1 MALQTWV
8 ARFVVDHGNVTEE
21 GGRLRT
27 FERRRLDE
35 PDVDLHI
42 LCEPAGVKGDDLGA
56 QALDAIGRLFL
67 QDRLSLTGGLQRA
80 LHATNQTLL
89 EWNRRSVPREQVQI
103 GVTGAIV
110 AGHVVYV
117 CQAGPSLVY
126 LRHEGRLE
134 RLPAGADGPP
144 APLGEGE
151 LETLMRRVELAP
163 GDMVLVASP
172 SLNQLIDPS
181 ALNSV
186 LNRGSDEALPELY
199 LIAREQPN
207 FALFAVTCFEDTAGE
222 SEDDTSDEGELSPAA
237 WARPRSSNSSAD
249 AEDAEGPG
257 PGPVLVAP
265 PPVDISRPLVRL
277 RSEQSFGRG
286 DYARTTGSRSRFTL
300 GSVQP
305 RFAVLGAALMLV
317 LFVGA
322 FTVPDLIR
330 EGRAERLAVLIDGAS
345 TQLTAA
351 AAEQDPGRR
360 RELLQEASRL
370 ASEALRIDEAHPVAT
385 DVRQQATGELIAM
398 DAVFELSP
406 MTTLTTLSR
415 QVTGEISILDLSV
428 TASTAYLLD
437 EGSRRV
443 IGVPRDGTAPSVVY
457 QDGQTYGDV
466 QAKQPLFVTWEG
478 SAASGRLLILD
489 ADRKLFELR
498 PGGQPSP
505 VVLRRPSAW
514 QSAGG
519 IAAYDSNLYVLDP
532 MANQVHR
539 YLPAAAG
546 FDSEPSAVLSGENQL
561 GGAGFIAV
569 DGDIFIALESGE
581 IRRFRGGAD
590 IGFSLNGIDRPLKTV
605 TGIAVQPGSGE
616 VFIADAGN
624 KRVVVASRDGVFR
637 RQFVSNAFTDLRT
650 VATDPSGATLYAVV
664 GDTLLYAPIVR

>member
-8 ARFVVDHGNVTEE
+8 ARFVVDHGSVTEE

-27 FERRRLDE
+27 FQRRRLDE

-89 EWNRRSVPREQVQI
+89 EWNRRSVPREQVQLGI
-103 GVTGAIV
+103 AGVIV
-110 AGHVVYV
+110 AGNVVHV
-117 CQAGPSLVY
+117 CQLGPSLVY
-126 LRHEGRLE
+126 LRSEGRLE

-144 APLGEGE
+144 APLGDGE
-151 LETLMRRVELAP
+151 LETLMRRIDLAP
-163 GDMVLVASP
+163 GDMLLAASP
-172 SLNQLIDPS
+172 SLDQLIDPR

-186 LNRGSDEALPELY
+186 LDRGSDEALPELY
-199 LIAREQPN
+199 LRAREQTN
-207 FALFAVTCFEDTAGE
+207 FALFAITCFEDTAAQE
-222 SEDDTSDEGELSPAA
+222 PDDDMVEEEELPSTT
-237 WARPRSSNSSAD
+237 WARPQSSSRPSDAGDAD
-249 AEDAEGPG
+249 APAPG
-257 PGPVLVAP
+257 TALVTP

-286 DYARTTGSRSRFTL
+286 DYARTTGTRSRFTL
-300 GSVQP
+300 AVQP
-305 RFAVLGAALMLV
+305 RFAVLGAAVMLV
-317 LFVGA
+317 LFVGV

-330 EGRAERLAVLIDGAS
+330 EGRAERFAIFIDGAS
-345 TQLTAA
+345 TQLAAA
-351 AAEQDPGRR
+351 AAEQDAGRR
-360 RELLQEASRL
+360 RDLLEEANRL
-370 ASEALRIDEAHPVAT
+370 ASEALRIDADHPAAV
-385 DVRQQATGELIAM
+385 DLRQQATGALIAM

-406 MTTLTTLSR
+406 MTTLAILSR
-415 QVTGEISILDLSV
+415 QVTGEISVLDLTV
-428 TASTAYLLD
+428 TATTAYLLD

-443 IGVPRDGTAPSVVY
+443 IAVPRDGTATSVIY
-457 QDGQTYGDV
+457 QDGQTYGNV
-466 QAKQPLFVTWEG
+466 QAKQPLFITWEG
-478 SAASGRLLILD
+478 SSANGRLLILD

-505 VVLRRPSAW
+505 VVLRRPGAW

-532 MANQVHR
+532 AANQVHR

-546 FDSEPSAVLSGENQL
+546 FDSEPAATLTGQNQL
-561 GGAGFIAV
+561 AGAGFITV
-569 DGDIFIALESGE
+569 DGDIFVGLESGE
-581 IRRFRGGAD
+581 IKRFRGGVD

-624 KRVVVASRDGVFR
+624 KRVVVATRDGVFR
-637 RQFVSNAFTDLRT
+637 RQFVSNDFTDLRT
-650 VATDPSGATLYAVV
+650 VAVDPTGATLYAVA
-664 GDTLLYAPIVR
+664 GDTLLFAPIVR